1 MNRPAAEQLTER
13 ELEVMHIFWGNGE
26 LTAQAAR
33 DQMEREGRSLTY
45 TTVATLCKILWE
57 KGFLERIGESRPFT
71 FKATKSFEEV
81 SGHFVSDL
89 VRRVFQG
96 SREQLLLHIIG
107 NQKLNAK
114 KRKMLEQ
121 LLQEGADE

>member
-1 MNRPAAEQLTER
+1 MNRPAAEQFTER

-57 KGFLERIGESRPFT
+57 KGFWNGSSRIASVHVQGDEVVRRSLGAFCLGSRAESISRIART
-71 FKATKSFEEV
+71 AVCCISSATKS
-81 SGHFVSDL
+81 
-89 VRRVFQG
+89 
-96 SREQLLLHIIG
+96 
-107 NQKLNAK
+107 
-114 KRKMLEQ
+114 
-121 LLQEGADE
+121 